1 MEKEYNQLLGY
12 TIDKLL
18 QTFNYNRKPIMSRF
32 HFFKL
37 MNLLDQRLRKQNID
51 IKLPG
56 YWYKY
61 GFYSEER
68 FFDSVLVNSFT
79 ENYVIDDNI
88 YPPTIKT
95 DYNGKVSI
103 KEAEIIS
110 ETIRYLYDQYG
121 GKREYGDL
129 IKEESYRLYS
139 PYRFNTIFQEYIYIT
154 DVNSTHVSEKLKDNI
169 NSELDKLLLEFPIKS
184 FPELASIH
192 FEWDDTTRLVLD
204 CAPDE
209 IKLSLTK
216 HLRDEFWEIYS
227 KRIRIE
233 HNQNIPDYAKR
244 KWKLSY
250 ESELAEANKTIE
262 NIRCKVL
269 SNYYNPSEENKEFV
283 KKLMEDIYNIPS
295 EGA

>member
-1 MEKEYNQLLGY
+1 MAKEYNQLLGH

-18 QTFNYNRKPIMSRF
+18 ITFNYNRKPIMNRF

-37 MNLLDQRLRKQNID
+37 MNLLDQRLSKQNID

-68 FFDSVLVNSFT
+68 FFDDVLAHSFT
-79 ENYVIDDNI
+79 ENYVIDGNI
-88 YPPTIKT
+88 YPPTIRT
-95 DYNGKVSI
+95 DYKVSI

-110 ETIRYLYDQYG
+110 KTIQYLHDQYG
-121 GKREYGDL
+121 NKKGYGDL
-129 IKEESYRLYS
+129 IKEESYRSYS
-139 PYRFNTIFQEYIYIT
+139 PYKFNTIFQNYIYIT
-154 DVNSTHVSEKLKDNI
+154 NINSRHVSERLKENI
-169 NSELDKLLLEFPIKS
+169 NAELDKLLLEFPLTDFS
-184 FPELASIH
+184 ELASIH
-192 FEWDDTTRLVLD
+192 FIWDDTTRILLD

-209 IKLSLTK
+209 VKLKLIK
-216 HLRDEFWEIYS
+216 HLRDEFWDIYS

-233 HNQNIPDYAKR
+233 HNQNIPEDVR
-244 KWKLSY
+244 RNWELSY
-250 ESELAEANKTIE
+250 ESELNQANETIE
-262 NIRCKVL
+262 NIRCNVL
-269 SNYYNPSEENKEFV
+269 SNFYTPSEENKEFV

>member
-1 MEKEYNQLLGY
+1 MAKEYNQLLGY

-37 MNLLDQRLRKQNID
+37 MNLLDQRLSKQNID

-68 FFDSVLVNSFT
+68 FFDDVLVHSFT
-79 ENYVIDDNI
+79 ENYVINGNV
-88 YPPTIKT
+88 YPSTIKT
-95 DYNGKVSI
+95 DYKVSI

-110 ETIRYLYDQYG
+110 KTIQSLYDQYK
-121 GKREYGDL
+121 GKKEYGDL

-139 PYRFNTIFQEYIYIT
+139 PYKFNTIFQEYIYIT
-154 DVNSTHVSEKLKDNI
+154 NINSRHVSERLKDNI
-169 NSELDKLLLEFPIKS
+169 NAELDKLLLEFPIKS

-204 CAPDE
+204 CVPDE
-209 IKLSLTK
+209 IKLSLIK
-216 HLRDEFWEIYS
+216 HLRDEFWNIYS
-227 KRIRIE
+227 ARIRIE
-233 HNQNIPDYAKR
+233 QNQNIPEYAKR
-244 KWKLSY
+244 KWEFSY
-250 ESELAEANKTIE
+250 ESELGEANESIE

-269 SNYYNPSEENKEFV
+269 SNYYDPSEENKEFV
-283 KKLMEDIYNIPS
+283 KKLMEDIYNISS